1 MGFRFQRRLKLFPGV
16 RLNFSGGGISTTI
29 GVRGASVTLGR
40 SGAYVN
46 VGLPGTGLSFR
57 EKLTHRPSEVRSRP
71 SYRTDDQSEL
81 ETPPPLHVPA
91 PSQEPPV
98 AGAIRS
104 GPVSTM
110 TSAGLDELKKLI
122 NEAALKRIELNET
135 VSENEDALHREQRR
149 LRRAQWFIVRLFTR
163 RAVPRLVEGV
173 NAAESSLASARQ
185 QLAGCSVEIDFA
197 FDQQTLNTFAAL
209 VRSFEVL
216 TKSQKIWDITASVLA
231 NRLVERTIASH
242 SVKRELVALRISRS
256 EIIDASYN
264 ALCITNAN
272 GNDMY
277 VYPGFVMVP
286 SPSRDFALID
296 VRELQVKFSQTNF
309 IEEEGIPAESEV
321 IGETWKKTNKDGS
334 RDRRFVSNYQIPIV
348 RYAEIEF
355 RSSSGLYEVYQ
366 FSSFADAFTFN
377 QSLTDYQQAVGAL
390 ARRSSDPSVMP
401 LFVPPQDDTED
412 IEAEPE
418 VTSGAPEVSRT
429 GPPRVLVFD
438 WAALVVL
445 VGALGAG
452 GVHLTWH
459 VEEIWAAIGP
469 TFQSQIQGP
478 PLAPSNVIPV
488 VSNVPVPP
496 TRPSVATALPP
507 EASGVRPLAS
517 TPVKASAAA
526 ASREVVYVL
535 KPNVNIRSEPS
546 TVSQV
551 LGSAKAGRKLT
562 VFQRQSEWVQ
572 VGDGAPIGW
581 VHQSLLGPMPP

>member
-40 SGAYVN
+40 GGAYVN

-57 EKLTHRPSEVRSRP
+57 EKLTPSEVRLR
-71 SYRTDDQSEL
+71 
-81 ETPPPLHVPA
+81 
-91 PSQEPPV
+91 
-98 AGAIRS
+98 
-104 GPVSTM
+104 
-110 TSAGLDELKKLI
+110 LKKLI

-135 VSENEDALHREQRR
+135 VSENEEVLHREQRR

-209 VRSFEVL
+209 VRSFDVL

-264 ALCITNAN
+264 ALCITNAH

-277 VYPGFVMVP
+277 VYPGFIMVP
-286 SPSRDFALID
+286 SPSKDFALID

-309 IEEEGIPAESEV
+309 VEEEGIPADSQV

-334 RDRRFVSNYQIPIV
+334 RDRRFASNYQIPIV

-355 RSSSGLYEVYQ
+355 RSSSGLYEVYR
-366 FSSFADAFTFN
+366 FSSFADAFAFN

-390 ARRSSDPSVMP
+390 ARRSNDPSVMP
-401 LFVPPQDDTED
+401 LFVPPQDHD

-418 VTSGAPEVSRT
+418 VIGAPEVSRP
-429 GPPRVLVFD
+429 GPPRLLVFD

-452 GVHLTWH
+452 GVYLTWH
-459 VEEIWAAIGP
+459 VEEIWPAIGL
-469 TFQSQIQGP
+469 TVQSQMQGA
-478 PLAPSNVIPV
+478 PLAPSNVLPV
-488 VSNVPVPP
+488 VANVPVPP
-496 TRPSVATALPP
+496 TRPSVASTMRPVATALPP
-507 EASGVRPLAS
+507 EAAGVRPLAS
-517 TPVKASAAA
+517 TP
-526 ASREVVYVL
+526 SREVVYVL

-572 VGDGAPIGW
+572 VGEGAPIGW
-581 VHQSLLGPMPP
+581 VHQSLLGPLPP